1 MQHEKFE
8 RLLRQLDE
16 ILQEGASDQA
26 KDFDA
31 RAWLLRWLERP
42 QPALGGKPPR
52 DLVESE
58 DGVRAVSRLLGA
70 SISGAYL

>member
-1 MQHEKFE
+1 MQRETFD

-16 ILQEGASDQA
+16 IIREGASDHA
-26 KDFDA
+26 RDFDA
-31 RAWLLRWLERP
+31 RAWLVSWLNRP
-42 QPALGGKPPR
+42 QPALGAKRPC

-58 DGVRAVSRLLGA
+58 DGFRAVSKLLGA

>member
-1 MQHEKFE
+1 MQRETFE

-16 ILQEGASDQA
+16 ILQEGASNQA
-26 KDFDA
+26 QDFDA
-31 RAWLLRWLERP
+31 RAWLLRWLDRP

-58 DGVRAVSRLLGA
+58 DGFRTVSKLLGA
-70 SISGAYL
+70 SISGVYL

>member
-31 RAWLLRWLERP
+31 RAWLWRWLDRP

-58 DGVRAVSRLLGA
+58 EGFRAVSKLLGA
-70 SISGAYL
+70 TISGAYL